1 MKKAVIYARFSS
13 HGQTEQ
19 SIEGQLRICYQY
31 AAKHKLCIIK
41 EYIDRAKTAT
51 TDNRPQFQKML
62 QDSFNKQFDY
72 VLVYSVDRFA
82 RDDEDYGADKKILR
96 LNGIKLLSA
105 TQETSVNPDGTENIN
120 GILTE
125 GILVALAKYYSR
137 ELSQKV
143 RRGQFESL
151 EKGTF
156 LGGYM
161 LYGYKAVAVEGQ
173 TGKRIEINEDEAVVV
188 RKIFD
193 MYATGSTAKEVAAH
207 LNKNQIRNR
216 QGRPFCPNS
225 IMNMLK
231 NAKYTGLLN
240 YGQYTKENYYPRI
253 IDAETFVAVSNRID
267 INKRSPA
274 RMKAYEN
281 YRLSGKL
288 YCGYCKGLMTGE
300 SGTSKQGTIYHYY
313 KCFTKKKHKDKCNKL
328 SVRKDALEDLV
339 VSLVLNNILA
349 EDKILDTIENVVEVY
364 NSSLTESAELNILRQ
379 DLSTTEKH
387 IANILEAIKNGIF
400 TESTKTELVKLEK
413 RKEELNKQITVEEA
427 NKEEKLSREQVLFFF
442 KSFVKSELS
451 DEVTKTI
458 IIDRLVNK
466 VILYDDRI
474 IIILNNSDNNIDE
487 PIENLEELCS
497 NLPQLSPPLSHNP
510 NTVFTKNYIVLVYD
524 FNKKEGF

>member
-1 MKKAVIYARFSS
+1 MKKAVIYARYSS
-13 HGQTEQ
+13 NSQTEQ

-31 AAKHKLCIIK
+31 AAKHKLCIVR
-41 EYIDRAKTAT
+41 EYIDKAKSAV

-62 QDSFNKQFDY
+62 SDSFEKQFDY
-72 VLVYSVDRFA
+72 VLVYAVDRFA

-105 TQETSVNPDGTENIN
+105 TQETSTNPDGTENIN

-143 RRGQFESL
+143 KRGQFESL
-151 EKGTF
+151 EKGLF

-173 TGKRIEINEDEAVVV
+173 TGKIIEIEEDEAAVV

-193 MYATGSTAKEVAAH
+193 MYASGSTAKDIAEY
-207 LNKNQIRNR
+207 LGENQIKNR

-240 YGQYTKENYYPRI
+240 YGKYTKEDYYPKI

-288 YCGYCKGLMTGE
+288 YCGYCKALMTGE
-300 SGTSKQGTIYHYY
+300 SGTGKRGTIYHYY
-313 KCFTKKKHKDKCNKL
+313 KCFTKKKHKDRCNKL

-364 NSSLTESAELNILRQ
+364 NSSLQESAELNILKQ
-379 DLSTTEKH
+379 DLATTEKH
-387 IANILEAIKNGIF
+387 LANLLEAIKNGIF
-400 TESTKTELVKLEK
+400 TESTKAELVKLEK
-413 RKEELNKQITVEEA
+413 RKEELKKQITIEEA
-427 NKEEKLSREQVLFFF
+427 NKEEKLSKEQVLFFF

-451 DEVTKTI
+451 DEYTKTV

-474 IIILNNSDNNIDE
+474 VIILNNSDRDIDE

-510 NTVFTKNYIVLVYD
+510 NTVYTKNYIVLAYE